1 MTRMKRSLSWALALI
16 LSLSL
21 LPLPL
26 AHAADRPTVASSIM
40 AQAAAPGKPVVNALS
55 SVYGTGDRVVVSWS
69 AASGATHYNLSVD
82 MKKGDGTWQTNYKS
96 YSYVKSPA
104 HLEALPAGSYR
115 LRVQAGNRN
124 TSPVSY
130 TYSDYQSFTVQ
141 ANSLT
146 VAFNPSGGAVSPASM
161 LVKPYSTF
169 VLPTPTR
176 SKYAFVGW
184 YAPAGNL
191 INRTSKVGSVGITL
205 TARWVS
211 GGVGFTAQD
220 IFRDNFRDVKA
231 TNWYYDSVASVYN
244 YGLMSGTSATEF
256 SPASQVTAAQAIT
269 MAARLHKIYTTGNGD
284 FAASS
289 PWYKSYTDYAQSQKI
304 ISSAPS
310 SPNMALTRQEFAA
323 ILANALPDN
332 ALPQV
337 NQIADG
343 VLPDVSRSDTAIYK
357 LYRAGILTGNDSKG
371 TFLPNSSISRAE
383 AAAILVR
390 MADPNSRMLLTLS

>member
-1 MTRMKRSLSWALALI
+1 MTQMKRSLSWALALV

-40 AQAAAPGKPVVNALS
+40 VQAAAPGKPVVNALS

-82 MKKGDGTWQTNYKS
+82 MKKGDGTWQANYKS
-96 YSYVKSPA
+96 YTYVNSPA

-184 YAPAGNL
+184 FTEGGTEIKA
-191 INRTSKVGSVGITL
+191 TDTVGITADTTL
-205 TARWVS
+205 YAHWEAMSILHVAEDGETRTVTNIQVAES
-211 GGVGFTAQD
+211 GAVRKVIGCYAVENGV
-220 IFRDNFRDVKA
+220 V
-231 TNWYYDSVASVYN
+231 
-244 YGLMSGTSATEF
+244 
-256 SPASQVTAAQAIT
+256 
-269 MAARLHKIYTTGNGD
+269 
-284 FAASS
+284 
-289 PWYKSYTDYAQSQKI
+289 
-304 ISSAPS
+304 
-310 SPNMALTRQEFAA
+310 RQ
-323 ILANALPDN
+323 
-332 ALPQV
+332 
-337 NQIADG
+337 G
-343 VLPDVSRSDTAIYK
+343 V
-357 LYRAGILTGNDSKG
+357 
-371 TFLPNSSISRAE
+371 
-383 AAAILVR
+383 
-390 MADPNSRMLLTLS
+390 

>member
-1 MTRMKRSLSWALALI
+1 
-16 LSLSL
+16 
-21 LPLPL
+21 
-26 AHAADRPTVASSIM
+26 
-40 AQAAAPGKPVVNALS
+40 
-55 SVYGTGDRVVVSWS
+55 
-69 AASGATHYNLSVD
+69 
-82 MKKGDGTWQTNYKS
+82 
-96 YSYVKSPA
+96 
-104 HLEALPAGSYR
+104 
-115 LRVQAGNRN
+115 
-124 TSPVSY
+124 
-130 TYSDYQSFTVQ
+130 
-141 ANSLT
+141 
-146 VAFNPSGGAVSPASM
+146 
-161 LVKPYSTF
+161 
-169 VLPTPTR
+169 
-176 SKYAFVGW
+176 
-184 YAPAGNL
+184 
-191 INRTSKVGSVGITL
+191 
-205 TARWVS
+205 
-211 GGVGFTAQD
+211 
-220 IFRDNFRDVKA
+220 
-231 TNWYYDSVASVYN
+231 
-244 YGLMSGTSATEF
+244 MSGTSATEF

-343 VLPDVSRSDTAIYK
+343 VLPDVYRSDTAIYK